1 MAVKIK
7 GYQTFLIPV
16 DDIRILPDRQRKD
29 LGDLTGLINSI
40 RNRGQLV
47 PIVINEKDQ
56 LIAGE
61 RRLMA
66 LKQMGEKLVACR
78 YLEDMNERELKL
90 LEWDENF
97 HRQDLSWQEQ
107 AHSVRQIHE
116 LQSEEGEWTVS
127 QTAESLG
134 VTSHTVSRYLSLA
147 RALDTQDPQLLAC
160 LTFSAA
166 YNWLERKRANAAD
179 REVNNFFE
187 VARGA
192 TTTAEMPDETS
203 DVDVSGAI
211 SAGPRYRVQAVSFHE
226 WAAAYTGPRFDFV
239 HLDPPYGINH
249 DKSDSGNAQAYG
261 DYEDSKDEYFKFL
274 NSLIQFKHNIF
285 LDKSHVMLWF
295 AMKYYIETVEL
306 LEAGF
311 ADEGI
316 RLVRSPLIWYKSD
329 NVGIMPD
336 ASREPKRIYETA
348 LMFSLGDRKIL
359 RTANNISHYP
369 ANKHKAR
376 HASEK
381 PVGMLIEFFRMFV
394 GRYSRM
400 LDPCIGSGSALAA
413 ALQCHA
419 SFVHGLDKDPEYVQ
433 LGATV
438 AANAVDLVDGTR
450 GQSDTGDESASDR
463 DDSC

>member
-1 MAVKIK
+1 MKVK

-16 DDIRILPDRQRKD
+16 EDIKILPDRQRKD

-61 RRLMA
+61 RRLTA
-66 LKQMGEKLVACR
+66 LKQMSEKYVVCR
-78 YLEDMNERELKL
+78 YIEDMNERELKL

-160 LTFSAA
+160 VTFSAA

-179 REVNNFFE
+179 QEVNRFFE

-192 TTTAEMPDETS
+192 TSDAETADETS
-203 DVDVSGAI
+203 DDAVSGPI
-211 SAGPRYRVQAVSFHE
+211 ETGPGYRVQAESFHT
-226 WAAAYTGPRFDFV
+226 WAQAYTGPRFDFI
-239 HLDPPYGINH
+239 HLDPPYGIDHN
-249 DKSDSGNAQAYG
+249 KSDSGNAAAYG

-274 NSLIQFKHNIF
+274 ETLIRCKQNLF

-295 AMKYYIETVEL
+295 SMKHYTETIEI
-306 LEAGF
+306 LESGF
-311 ADEGI
+311 EEDRI
-316 RLVRSPLIWYKSD
+316 RIVRSPLIWHKSD
-329 NVGIMPD
+329 GIGIMPD
-336 ASREPKRIYETA
+336 ASREPKRVYETA

-359 RTANNISHYP
+359 RTANNTCSLP
-369 ANKHKAR
+369 ANKHRAK

-381 PVGMLIEFFRMFV
+381 PVIVLMEFFRMFV
-394 GRYSRM
+394 GRYTRV
-400 LDPCIGSGSALAA
+400 LDPCFGSGTSIAA

-419 SFVHGLDKDPEYVQ
+419 AYVHGLDLNPEYVK
-433 LGATV
+433 LGAT
-438 AANAVDLVDGTR
+438 AAAKALSLVSGNPIE
-450 GQSDTGDESASDR
+450 ESNPEE
-463 DDSC
+463 